1 MTETLTFDTVG
12 DARVCNALFVLTPA
26 RWLAGSAYGVP
37 HATLV
42 GHIDFDPQGLAAFP
56 AAYAW
61 LRRFIGKDPR
71 DLREDVSKSAD
82 MAAALVLSM
91 SAIQRRTLIAQAR
104 ILALHPSEGSDG
116 SLGFHFATG
125 FVYREA
131 AMAVIAWL
139 NDVGR
144 TFGVPGGPMGPALSA
159 LEIRHAQLLD
169 TLRAFGDRGRNRF
182 SILQTA
188 FENNIPASRLPGGQQ
203 LLGQGIRA
211 RLFNSSM
218 TERTTA
224 IGYQCAGNKQVTASI
239 LHRAGLP
246 GAVHR
251 AVASAAEAEAAA
263 KRFGYPV
270 VVKPS
275 DRHGGLGVFA
285 DIRDASTLRHAFSES
300 RKISRDILVERHFEG
315 DGHRLTVVDG
325 RVIRVTRKRPWGITG
340 DGISTISALAEK
352 ARLEE
357 PAGRAFD
364 EEAQGLLRQGG
375 LVPSSVLDDGRF
387 VALRRRNNAVAGGD
401 TTTLVIDSVHPDN
414 LALACRAAAA
424 LRLDIAGVDLIIADI
439 ARSWIETGA
448 LICEVNVQPQMSGK
462 LVEQMVMEQLQ
473 DEARIPVFLLIA
485 PPGHDSGEAN
495 SVIPLARALH
505 NAPFATSSGVWVGE
519 RKQRQASNAFA
530 AARTLLEVPDVER
543 ALCVMNEN
551 DILTYGLPSDRFEH
565 IYVSDEHPRQSLVNM
580 LRAHA
585 REGCL
590 RLYRPDSR
598 A

>member
-1 MTETLTFDTVG
+1 MTETLTFETVG
-12 DARVCNALFVLTPA
+12 DARAGKALFVLTPA

-61 LRRFIGKDPR
+61 LRRFIGNDPR

-104 ILALHPSEGSDG
+104 TLVLHPSEGTDG

-144 TFGVPGGPMGPALSA
+144 IFGGPTGAALSD
-159 LEIRHAQLLD
+159 LETRHAQLLD

-188 FENNIPASRLPGGQQ
+188 FENNIPATRLPGGQQ

-224 IGYQCAGNKQVTASI
+224 IGYQCAGNKRVTASI

-263 KRFGYPV
+263 EQFGYPV

-300 RKISRDILVERHFEG
+300 RRFSRDILVERHFEG
-315 DGHRLTVVDG
+315 DGHRLTVVEG

-340 DGISTISALAEK
+340 DGISTISALAER
-352 ARLEE
+352 AQLEE

-364 EEAQGLLRQGG
+364 EEAQGLLRQSG

-401 TTTLVIDSVHPDN
+401 TTTLPIDSVHPDN

-424 LRLDIAGVDLIIADI
+424 LRLNIAGVDLIIADI

-448 LICEVNVQPQMSGK
+448 LICEVNVQPHMSGK
-462 LVEQMVMEQLQ
+462 LVEQMEMEQVQ

-485 PPGHDSGEAN
+485 PPDRDSGESD

-519 RKQRQASNAFA
+519 QKQRLAPNAFA

-551 DILTYGLPSDRFEH
+551 DILTFGLPSDRFEH

-590 RLYRPDSR
+590 RLFRPASR